1 MLPRNEYKK
10 PQVKL
15 RNECFVVVCIVPVI
29 KDSISD
35 CSGVPDSVAGVG
47 AAADTSQPRD
57 PLPLISNSPLCCP
70 NGEVEVKLV
79 GLASPCVIH

>member
-1 MLPRNEYKK
+1 MIF
-10 PQVKL
+10 
-15 RNECFVVVCIVPVI
+15 CSVPVI

-57 PLPLISNSPLCCP
+57 PLPLISSSPLCCP
-70 NGEVEVKLV
+70 NGEVEIKLV
-79 GLASPCVIH
+79 DLTNPTDIHR